1 VKTEML
7 RENGKGNP
15 ARVSTLASQKLNL
28 KFRKGDTME
37 TVKSIYDLAA
47 AALEG
52 HRPDRLLTDTM
63 PGLRFGSGLHL
74 TVIILML

>member
-1 VKTEML
+1 MKLL

-28 KFRKGDTME
+28 EFRKGDTME

-47 AALEG
+47 AG
-52 HRPDRLLTDTM
+52 VVFFIVW
-63 PGLRFGSGLHL
+63 RFF
-74 TVIILML
+74 

>member
-28 KFRKGDTME
+28 KFRKGDNPME

-47 AALEG
+47 A
-52 HRPDRLLTDTM
+52 
-63 PGLRFGSGLHL
+63 GLVFLIVWRFF
-74 TVIILML
+74 